1 MVRWPQVGPWRWQIV
16 LRPVP
21 PLSSASTSDHRKA
34 TFLLGRR
41 IYFLGGCW
49 YIEVL
54 HGLSRLSTRTLV
66 RVCYFDSIETSIES
80 CHAGSELSQHAR
92 FFPR

>member
-1 MVRWPQVGPWRWQIV
+1 
-16 LRPVP
+16 PVP

-34 TFLLGRR
+34 TFLLGRK
-41 IYFLGGCW
+41 IYFL
-49 YIEVL
+49 VL

-66 RVCYFDSIETSIES
+66 RVCYVDSIEISIES

-92 FFPR
+92 FFPS

>member
-1 MVRWPQVGPWRWQIV
+1 MFVGMVRWPRVGPWRWRIV

-41 IYFLGGCW
+41 IYFLG
-49 YIEVL
+49 ELL

-66 RVCYFDSIETSIES
+66 CVCYIDSIEISIES
-80 CHAGSELSQHAR
+80 CHAGSELSQHVR